1 MRLRLNNLKKSYG
14 SETVLDIERAEISG
28 GLITGIIGPN
38 GAGKTTLM
46 NIIAGLD
53 EPDCGEVLYEQPEN
67 ECRETSSGSDF
78 TPQLPTQA
86 VTMLFQTPY
95 MLHTSVEKNVA
106 YPLKLRS
113 VEKEVIQRRVANL
126 LEELDLVPLAKN
138 KAWRLSGGE
147 TQKVALARALA
158 LRPQLLLLD
167 EPTSNID
174 NLHVAVIEKV
184 LIGERD
190 KHQTTQLFI
199 SHNLAQIKRI
209 CDEVIFMDKGKI
221 VEQGNAEQ
229 LLQNPQ
235 DPRTQA
241 FVAGELLL

>member
-1 MRLRLNNLKKSYG
+1 MRITLTNIQKFYDTRRVLALEQCSLKQG
-14 SETVLDIERAEISG
+14 S
-28 GLITGIIGPN
+28 ITGIIGPN

-53 EPDCGEVLYEQPEN
+53 DAYTGTVELDIPA
-67 ECRETSSGSDF
+67 
-78 TPQLPTQA
+78 QA

-106 YPLKLRS
+106 YPLRLRGVDRKT
-113 VEKEVIQRRVANL
+113 VERRVANL
-126 LEELDLVPLAKN
+126 LEELDLTELAKH

-174 NLHVAVIEKV
+174 NTHVAVIEKT
-184 LIGERD
+184 LLKERA
-190 KHQTTQLFI
+190 KHQTTMVFI
-199 SHNLAQIKRI
+199 SHNLAQIKRL
-209 CDEVIFMDKGKI
+209 CDEVIFMDKGEI
-221 VEQGNAEQ
+221 VEQGSAQIMLN
-229 LLQNPQ
+229 NPSQ
-235 DPRTQA
+235 RRTRA
-241 FVAGELLL
+241 FITGELLL